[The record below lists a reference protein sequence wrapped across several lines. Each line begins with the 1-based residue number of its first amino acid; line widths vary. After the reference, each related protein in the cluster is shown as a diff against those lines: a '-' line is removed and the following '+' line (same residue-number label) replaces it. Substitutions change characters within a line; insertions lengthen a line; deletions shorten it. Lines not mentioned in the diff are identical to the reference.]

1 MINHNGKE
9 YEKEYV
15 YGDFSVGSVV
25 RMSPSH
31 AGGMD
36 LIPVWGTKIPHA
48 SKPKN
53 KMK

>member
-15 YGDFSVGSVV
+15 YGDFSAGPVV
-25 RMSPSH
+25 RTSPSH
-31 AGGMD
+31 AEGMD
-36 LIPVWGTKIPHA
+36 SIAVRGTKIPHA

>member
-9 YEKEYV
+9 YEKEDV
-15 YGDFSVGSVV
+15 CGDFSVGPVV
-25 RMSPSH
+25 RTSPSH
-31 AGGMD
+31 AGEMD
-36 LIPVWGTKIPHA
+36 SIPVRGTKIPHT